1 LRILLDGL
9 GVPYSST
16 SCPIRVST
24 AADPAPTRRAPR
36 SHASTLRPAHVPW
49 LVALEGHEVYGELKR
64 GTMIRV
70 TWSVPAEI
78 SGEGREVLSSDQGV
92 FEGIENGAVFIRRS
106 NGTLKNYL
114 MSSIWDIEVIS

>member
-1 LRILLDGL
+1 
-9 GVPYSST
+9 
-16 SCPIRVST
+16 
-24 AADPAPTRRAPR
+24 
-36 SHASTLRPAHVPW
+36 
-49 LVALEGHEVYGELKR
+49 
-64 GTMIRV
+64 MIRV

-78 SGEGREVLSSDQGV
+78 SGEGREALSSDQGV

>member
-1 LRILLDGL
+1 
-9 GVPYSST
+9 
-16 SCPIRVST
+16 
-24 AADPAPTRRAPR
+24 
-36 SHASTLRPAHVPW
+36 
-49 LVALEGHEVYGELKR
+49 
-64 GTMIRV
+64 MIRV

-92 FEGIENGAVFIRRS
+92 FERIENGAVFIRRS

>member
-1 LRILLDGL
+1 
-9 GVPYSST
+9 
-16 SCPIRVST
+16 
-24 AADPAPTRRAPR
+24 
-36 SHASTLRPAHVPW
+36 
-49 LVALEGHEVYGELKR
+49 
-64 GTMIRV
+64 MIRV